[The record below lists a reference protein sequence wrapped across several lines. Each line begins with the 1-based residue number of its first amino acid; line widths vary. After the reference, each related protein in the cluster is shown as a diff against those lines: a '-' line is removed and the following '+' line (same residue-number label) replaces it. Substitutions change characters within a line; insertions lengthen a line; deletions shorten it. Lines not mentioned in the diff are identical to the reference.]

1 MAQRSQGEQM
11 GKRLS
16 SGKRNTTASAKDTKL
31 LWIVIVLLA
40 LLVAG
45 GLGACSVD
53 ICHLGMCV

>member
-1 MAQRSQGEQM
+1 M

-45 GLGACSVD
+45 GLGVCSVD